1 MSCRC
6 CTKSDRT
13 CPDSGE
19 RIIALR
25 FFFAHISGSTLCATV
40 TRISLP
46 NFCWTVTPAWD
57 STCRKMTCMN
67 QKAKKYP
74 PFRQWRIPISSNFV
88 MLINSIIPQKS
99 TIYNISCRIYF
110 YYNCFSAHCHR
121 HTTMLLAF
129 VRNCMRQENAP
140 PVRGQKKSQNLL
152 WQDKKKTFENAR
164 TVAGRGVI
172 SRVTSRTE
180 PPFGAMS
187 MGEPIQP
194 RYRRVYHHHGRFVY
208 FFCPSHQLK
217 NRDSLLPRSSLFFC
231 VFFQQRS
238 RHLSGL

>member
-1 MSCRC
+1 
-6 CTKSDRT
+6 
-13 CPDSGE
+13 
-19 RIIALR
+19 
-25 FFFAHISGSTLCATV
+25 
-40 TRISLP
+40 
-46 NFCWTVTPAWD
+46 
-57 STCRKMTCMN
+57 
-67 QKAKKYP
+67 
-74 PFRQWRIPISSNFV
+74 
-88 MLINSIIPQKS
+88 
-99 TIYNISCRIYF
+99 
-110 YYNCFSAHCHR
+110 
-121 HTTMLLAF
+121 
-129 VRNCMRQENAP
+129 MRQENAP
-140 PVRGQKKSQNLL
+140 PVRGQKRSQNLL
-152 WQDKKKTFENAR
+152 WQDEEKTSENAR

-238 RHLSGL
+238 RPPIRLVTSAQPTVWLCNRLIPTQPTASRLK

>member
-1 MSCRC
+1 
-6 CTKSDRT
+6 
-13 CPDSGE
+13 
-19 RIIALR
+19 
-25 FFFAHISGSTLCATV
+25 
-40 TRISLP
+40 
-46 NFCWTVTPAWD
+46 
-57 STCRKMTCMN
+57 
-67 QKAKKYP
+67 
-74 PFRQWRIPISSNFV
+74 
-88 MLINSIIPQKS
+88 MLINSMIPQES

-140 PVRGQKKSQNLL
+140 PVRGQKRSQNLL
-152 WQDKKKTFENAR
+152 WQDKEKTFENAR